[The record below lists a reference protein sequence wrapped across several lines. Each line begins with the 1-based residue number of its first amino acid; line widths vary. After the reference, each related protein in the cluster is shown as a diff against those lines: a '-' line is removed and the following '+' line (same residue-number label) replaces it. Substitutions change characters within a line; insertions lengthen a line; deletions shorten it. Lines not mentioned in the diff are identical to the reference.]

1 MNVLIVNEQ
10 QQSLSSLDIDII
22 KTVTG
27 SYEAKEIVE
36 MFKNFFFNKMILDV
50 TAIKGYD
57 NPNNYQALAQ
67 QMDPEKV
74 VLYIPENSK
83 LCTATFLSRI
93 ITYGLYNFTT
103 NLDGIK
109 YLLQKSNTYKD
120 VEHIL
125 QMAGQAV
132 QVSATTAVSNT
143 NNSVTSQN
151 NNSIIM
157 GFRSITD
164 NAGSTT
170 LIYMLKKELE
180 ATLNT
185 MILAIEVD
193 KRDFM
198 FFNQKNMLSTTKE
211 NLKDIIASNSQVP
224 VILIDLNTY
233 PHDEVCHEVF
243 YLIEPS
249 VIKLNKLIR
258 REPGAFSR
266 VKNKKVILNKS
277 LLSSK
282 DISDF
287 ETESSVR
294 VAYNMPPLDER
305 QRNGAIN
312 DFLTRT
318 GLISRSSNNTNSG
331 RVFGLFRK

>member
-1 MNVLIVNEQ
+1 MNVIIANEQ
-10 QQSLSSLDIDII
+10 QQSLSALDIDII

-27 SYEAKEIVE
+27 SYEAREIVE

-57 NPNNYQALAQ
+57 NPDNYQILAQ
-67 QMDPEKV
+67 QLDPEKV

-83 LCTATFLSRI
+83 LCTATFLARI
-93 ITYGLYNFTT
+93 ITYGLYNFT
-103 NLDGIK
+103 NNIEGIK

-120 VEHIL
+120 VEHIQ
-125 QMAGQAV
+125 QMAGRSL
-132 QVSATTAVSNT
+132 QVAATATPTAENKS
-143 NNSVTSQN
+143 SV
-151 NNSIIM
+151 II

-180 ATLNT
+180 AALNT
-185 MILAIEVD
+185 PVLAIEVD

-198 FFNQKNMLSTTKE
+198 FFNQKNMLSVSKDDLK
-211 NLKDIIASNSQVP
+211 NLIASNSQAP
-224 VILIDLNTY
+224 VILIDLNAY

-249 VIKLNKLIR
+249 IIKLNKLIR
-258 REPGAFSR
+258 REPSAFNR
-266 VKNKKVILNKS
+266 VRNKKVILNKS
-277 LLSSK
+277 LLTSK

-287 ETESSVR
+287 EMESNIR

-312 DFLTRT
+312 DFLGRL
-318 GLISRSSNNTNSG
+318 GLLTLSEPDNTDSG
-331 RVFGLFRK
+331 RVFGLFRR

>member
-1 MNVLIVNEQ
+1 MNVIIANEQ
-10 QQSLSSLDIDII
+10 QQSLSALDIDII

-27 SYEAKEIVE
+27 SYEAREIVE

-50 TAIKGYD
+50 TSIKGYD
-57 NPNNYQALAQ
+57 NPDNYQVLAQ
-67 QMDPEKV
+67 QLDPEKV

-103 NLDGIK
+103 NIDGVK
-109 YLLQKSNTYKD
+109 YLLQKSNTFKD
-120 VEHIL
+120 VEHIQ
-125 QMAGQAV
+125 QMAGQSL
-132 QVSATTAVSNT
+132 QVAATVTTTAENKS
-143 NNSVTSQN
+143 SV
-151 NNSIIM
+151 II

-180 ATLNT
+180 AALNT
-185 MILAIEVD
+185 SVLAIEVD

-198 FFNQKNMLSTTKE
+198 LFNQKNMLTVSKDE
-211 NLKDIIASNSQVP
+211 LKDLIASNSQAP
-224 VILIDLNTY
+224 VILIDLNAY

-249 VIKLNKLIR
+249 IIKLNKLIR
-258 REPGAFSR
+258 REPSAFNR

-287 ETESSVR
+287 EMESNIR
-294 VAYNMPPLDER
+294 VSYNMPPLDER

-312 DFLTRT
+312 DFLVRT
-318 GLISRSSNNTNSG
+318 GLISQTNNTGNSG
-331 RVFGLFRK
+331 KVFGLFRK

>member
-1 MNVLIVNEQ
+1 MNVIIANEQ
-10 QQSLSSLDIDII
+10 QQSLSALDIDII

-27 SYEAKEIVE
+27 SYEAREIVE

-57 NPNNYQALAQ
+57 NPDNYQILAQ
-67 QMDPEKV
+67 QLDPEKV

-83 LCTATFLSRI
+83 LCTATFLGRI

-120 VEHIL
+120 VEHIQ
-125 QMAGQAV
+125 QMAGQSL
-132 QVSATTAVSNT
+132 QVAATVAPTTAENKS
-143 NNSVTSQN
+143 SV
-151 NNSIIM
+151 II

-180 ATLNT
+180 AALNT
-185 MILAIEVD
+185 QVLAIEED

-198 FFNQKNMLSTTKE
+198 FFNQKNMLSVSKDDLK
-211 NLKDIIASNSQVP
+211 NLIASNSQAP
-224 VILIDLNTY
+224 VILIDLNAY

-249 VIKLNKLIR
+249 IIKLNKLIR
-258 REPGAFSR
+258 REPSAFNR
-266 VKNKKVILNKS
+266 VRNKKVILNKS
-277 LLSSK
+277 LLSNK

-287 ETESSVR
+287 EMESNIR

-312 DFLTRT
+312 DFLVRT
-318 GLISRSSNNTNSG
+318 GLISQTANNDANSG

>member
-1 MNVLIVNEQ
+1 MNVIIANEQ
-10 QQSLSSLDIDII
+10 QQSLSALDIDII

-27 SYEAKEIVE
+27 SYEAREIVE

-50 TAIKGYD
+50 TAIRGYD
-57 NPNNYQALAQ
+57 NPDNYQVLAQ
-67 QMDPEKV
+67 QLDPEKV

-83 LCTATFLSRI
+83 LCTATFLARI
-93 ITYGLYNFTT
+93 IAYGLYNFTT
-103 NLDGIK
+103 NIDGIK

-120 VEHIL
+120 VEHIQ
-125 QMAGQAV
+125 QMAGKALEV
-132 QVSATTAVSNT
+132 VAPTAENKS
-143 NNSVTSQN
+143 SVV
-151 NNSIIM
+151 I

-180 ATLNT
+180 AALNT
-185 MILAIEVD
+185 SVLAIEVD
-193 KRDFM
+193 KHDFA
-198 FFNQKNMLSTTKE
+198 FFNQKNMLSTNKDE
-211 NLKDIIASNSQVP
+211 LKNLIANNSQAP
-224 VILIDLNTY
+224 VILVDLNAY

-249 VIKLNKLIR
+249 IIKLNKLIR
-258 REPGAFSR
+258 REPSAFNR
-266 VKNKKVILNKS
+266 VRNKKVILNKS

-287 ETESSVR
+287 EMESNIK

-312 DFLTRT
+312 DFLMRV
-318 GLISRSSNNTNSG
+318 GLIGQSAGNDTNSG

>member
-1 MNVLIVNEQ
+1 MNVIIANEQ
-10 QQSLSSLDIDII
+10 QQSLSALDIDII

-27 SYEAKEIVE
+27 SYEAREIVE

-57 NPNNYQALAQ
+57 NPDNYQILAQ
-67 QMDPEKV
+67 QLDTEKV

-83 LCTATFLSRI
+83 LCTATFLARI
-93 ITYGLYNFTT
+93 ITYGLYNFT
-103 NLDGIK
+103 NNIEGIK
-109 YLLQKSNTYKD
+109 YLLQKPNTYKD
-120 VEHIL
+120 VEHIQ
-125 QMAGQAV
+125 QMAGLSL
-132 QVSATTAVSNT
+132 QVAGTATPTAENKSWV
-143 NNSVTSQN
+143 
-151 NNSIIM
+151 II
-157 GFRSITD
+157 GFRRITD

-180 ATLNT
+180 AALNT
-185 MILAIEVD
+185 PVLAIEVD

-198 FFNQKNMLSTTKE
+198 FFNQKNMLSVSKDDLK
-211 NLKDIIASNSQVP
+211 NLIASNSQAP
-224 VILIDLNTY
+224 VILIDLNAY

-249 VIKLNKLIR
+249 IIKLNKLIR
-258 REPGAFSR
+258 REPSAFNR
-266 VKNKKVILNKS
+266 VRNKKVILNKS
-277 LLSSK
+277 LLTSK

-287 ETESSVR
+287 EMESNIR
-294 VAYNMPPLDER
+294 VAYNRPPLDER

-312 DFLTRT
+312 DFLART
-318 GLISRSSNNTNSG
+318 GLISQTANNNANSG

>member
-1 MNVLIVNEQ
+1 MNVIIANEQ
-10 QQSLSSLDIDII
+10 QQSLSALDIDII

-27 SYEAKEIVE
+27 SYEAREIVE

-57 NPNNYQALAQ
+57 NPDNYQILAQ
-67 QMDPEKV
+67 QLDPEKV

-83 LCTATFLSRI
+83 LCTATFLGRI

-120 VEHIL
+120 VEHIQ
-125 QMAGQAV
+125 QMAGQSL
-132 QVSATTAVSNT
+132 QVAATVAPTTAENKS
-143 NNSVTSQN
+143 SV
-151 NNSIIM
+151 II

-180 ATLNT
+180 AALNT
-185 MILAIEVD
+185 PVLAIEVD
-193 KRDFM
+193 RRDFM
-198 FFNQKNMLSTTKE
+198 FFNQKNMLSVSKDDLK
-211 NLKDIIASNSQVP
+211 NLIASNSQAP
-224 VILIDLNTY
+224 VILIDLNAY

-249 VIKLNKLIR
+249 IIKLNKLIR
-258 REPGAFSR
+258 REPSAFNR
-266 VKNKKVILNKS
+266 VRNKKVILNKS
-277 LLSSK
+277 LLSNK

-287 ETESSVR
+287 EMESNIR

-312 DFLTRT
+312 DFLVRT
-318 GLISRSSNNTNSG
+318 GLISQTANNDANSG

>member
-1 MNVLIVNEQ
+1 MNVIIANEQ
-10 QQSLSSLDIDII
+10 QQSLSTLDIDII

-27 SYEAKEIVE
+27 SYEAREIVE

-57 NPNNYQALAQ
+57 NPDNYQILAQ
-67 QMDPEKV
+67 QLDPEKV

-83 LCTATFLSRI
+83 LCTATFLARI

-103 NLDGIK
+103 NIDGIK

-120 VEHIL
+120 VEHIQ
-125 QMAGQAV
+125 QMAGQSL
-132 QVSATTAVSNT
+132 QVAASAPTTVENKS
-143 NNSVTSQN
+143 SV
-151 NNSIIM
+151 II

-180 ATLNT
+180 AALNT
-185 MILAIEVD
+185 PVLAIEVD

-198 FFNQKNMLSTTKE
+198 FFNQKNMLSVSKDE
-211 NLKDIIASNSQVP
+211 LKNLIASNSQAP
-224 VILIDLNTY
+224 VILIDLNAY

-249 VIKLNKLIR
+249 IIKLNKLIR
-258 REPGAFSR
+258 REPSAFNR
-266 VKNKKVILNKS
+266 VRNKKVILNKS

-287 ETESSVR
+287 EMESNIR

-312 DFLTRT
+312 DFLVRT
-318 GLISRSSNNTNSG
+318 GLISQTTNNDANSG

>member
-1 MNVLIVNEQ
+1 MNVIIANEQ
-10 QQSLSSLDIDII
+10 QQSLSALDIDII

-27 SYEAKEIVE
+27 SYEAREIVE

-57 NPNNYQALAQ
+57 NPDNYQILAQ
-67 QMDPEKV
+67 QLDPEKV

-83 LCTATFLSRI
+83 LCTATFLGRI

-120 VEHIL
+120 VEHIQ
-125 QMAGQAV
+125 QMAGQSL
-132 QVSATTAVSNT
+132 QVAATVAPTTAENKS
-143 NNSVTSQN
+143 SV
-151 NNSIIM
+151 II

-180 ATLNT
+180 AALNT
-185 MILAIEVD
+185 PVLAIEVD
-193 KRDFM
+193 RRDFM
-198 FFNQKNMLSTTKE
+198 FFNQKNMLSVSKDDLK
-211 NLKDIIASNSQVP
+211 NLIASNSQAP
-224 VILIDLNTY
+224 VILIDLNAY

-249 VIKLNKLIR
+249 IIKLNKLIR
-258 REPGAFSR
+258 REPSAFNR
-266 VKNKKVILNKS
+266 VRNKKVILNKS

-287 ETESSVR
+287 EMESNIR

-312 DFLTRT
+312 DFLVRT
-318 GLISRSSNNTNSG
+318 GLISQTANNDANSG